1 MPSSPSSSAQAAREL
16 LGRKLRDLRVG
27 RGLSG
32 REFAD
37 RAGWKAPS
45 AVTMIEKG
53 QRTITA
59 RHVELWCSICGAS
72 EALSRELLAEQAAVA
87 GMWIPYAQLNQ
98 GGLEAAQKS
107 IRQLYEELA
116 VARSYQP
123 KVMPGMGQTA
133 AYTRA
138 ALRGVLVEQQ
148 IDASEPDEEVEA
160 AVAERMDR
168 QRLLSRPDARWYFL
182 LEEPVLWF
190 RPYSRELHR
199 QQLLH
204 LLELRRRPNVFLG
217 IIPVDADRRGVHPEE
232 AFDITDDHLV
242 TVELVSGYLSVT
254 RPEEVALYVA
264 LWERLWALAVTGPA
278 ATSLIRSAVARLEAG
293 QEGT

>member
-16 LGRKLRDLRVG
+16 LGAKLRALREAQ
-27 RGLSG
+27 RISG
-32 REFAD
+32 RAFAD
-37 RAGWKAPS
+37 RAGWKAAS

-72 EALSRELLAEQAAVA
+72 ALQRRQLLAEQAAVA
-87 GMWIPYAQLNQ
+87 GMWIPYSQLNR

-107 IRQLYEELA
+107 IRQLYEELTL
-116 VARSYQP
+116 ARSYQP
-123 KVMPGMGQTA
+123 KVIPGMGQTE

-138 ALRGVLVEQQ
+138 ALTGVLVEQQ
-148 IDASEPDEEVEA
+148 VDSSEPEDEVAA

-168 QRLLSRPDARWYFL
+168 QRLLARPDARWFFL
-182 LEEPVLWF
+182 LEEQVLWF
-190 RPYSRELHR
+190 RPYSSQVHRE
-199 QQLLH
+199 QLVH

-217 IIPVDADRRGVHPEE
+217 IIPADVDRHGVHPEE

-264 LWERLWALAVTGPA
+264 TWERLWALAVTGTA
-278 ATSLIRSAVARLEAG
+278 AAALIRSALDRLEG
-293 QEGT
+293 VQDGV

>member
-32 REFAD
+32 REFAEL
-37 RAGWKAPS
+37 AGWKAPS

-59 RHVELWCSICGAS
+59 RHVRLWCSICGAS
-72 EALSRELLAEQAAVA
+72 ESLSRELLAEQAAVA
-87 GMWIPYAQLNQ
+87 GMWVPYAQLNR

-107 IRQLYEELA
+107 IRQLYEELT

-123 KVMPGMGQTA
+123 KVIPGMGQTE

-138 ALRGVLVEQQ
+138 ALTGVLVEQRV
-148 IDASEPDEEVEA
+148 DASEPDAEVEA

-168 QRLLSRPDARWYFL
+168 QRLLGRPDARWYFL
-182 LEEPVLWF
+182 LEEPVLWY

-199 QQLLH
+199 RQLLH

-217 IIPVDADRRGVHPEE
+217 IIPVGADRRGVHPDE

-254 RPEEVALYVA
+254 RPEEVALYMA
-264 LWERLWALAVTGPA
+264 AWERLWALAATGPA

>member
-16 LGRKLRDLRVG
+16 LGARLRALRSDAGLTG
-27 RGLSG
+27 RG
-32 REFAD
+32 FAE

-45 AVTMIEKG
+45 SVSMIEKG

-72 EALSRELLAEQAAVA
+72 QALRRKLLAEQAAVA
-87 GMWIPYAQLNQ
+87 GMWVPYAQLNR

-123 KVMPGMGQTA
+123 KVMPGMGQTE

-138 ALRGVLVEQQ
+138 ALTGVLVEQQ
-148 IDASEPDEEVEA
+148 VQTAEPDAEVEA

-182 LEEPVLWF
+182 LEEPVLWY
-190 RPYSRELHR
+190 RPYAAGLHR
-199 QQLLH
+199 EQLRH
-204 LLELRRRPNVFLG
+204 LLEMRRRPNVFVG
-217 IIPVDADRRGVHPEE
+217 IIPVGADRRGVHPEE

-242 TVELVSGYLSVT
+242 TIELVSGYLSVT
-254 RPEEVALYVA
+254 VPEEVALYRA

-278 ATSLIRSAVARLEAG
+278 ATALVRSALGRFEAG
-293 QEGT
+293 QEGV

>member
-1 MPSSPSSSAQAAREL
+1 
-16 LGRKLRDLRVG
+16 
-27 RGLSG
+27 
-32 REFAD
+32 
-37 RAGWKAPS
+37 
-45 AVTMIEKG
+45 MIEKG

-59 RHVELWCSICGAS
+59 RHVGLWCSIC
-72 EALSRELLAEQAAVA
+72 EAPESLRRELLAEQAAVA
-87 GMWIPYAQLNQ
+87 GMWIPYAQLNR

-107 IRQLYEELA
+107 VRRLYEELT

-123 KVMPGMGQTA
+123 KVIPGMGQTE

-148 IDASEPDEEVEA
+148 VEAYEPDDEVEA

-182 LEEPVLWF
+182 LEEPVLWY

-199 QQLLH
+199 EQLRR

-217 IIPVDADRRGVHPEE
+217 IIPADADRRGVHPEE
-232 AFDITDDHLV
+232 AFDIADDHLV

-254 RPEEVALYVA
+254 QPEEVALYTA
-264 LWERLWALAVTGPA
+264 TWERLWALAATGPT
-278 ATSLIRSAVARLEAG
+278 ATALIRSAMTRLDAG